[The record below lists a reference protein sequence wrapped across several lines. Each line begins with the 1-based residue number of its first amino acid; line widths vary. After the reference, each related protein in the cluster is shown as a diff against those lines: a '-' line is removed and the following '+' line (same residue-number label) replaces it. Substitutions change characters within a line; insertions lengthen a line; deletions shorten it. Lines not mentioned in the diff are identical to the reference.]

1 MSARGRARADAQGR
15 CDGVGSEEI
24 GSSKPSHV
32 LIGLGRASSFR
43 IKKTKRLHFFGEA
56 PERRP
61 WAIKRENRPAAF
73 AGRSKCLSDGIHA
86 VPTQASILSRSF
98 LPSDTRQQVN
108 TRSRPGHIVRRS
120 RANNVT
126 RYTLAY
132 CPAHEH
138 RSSERGFCA
147 SGATIT
153 GTALPTESNT
163 AVMQISNRSAA

>member
-73 AGRSKCLSDGIHA
+73 AGRSFCLSGPGILRL
-86 VPTQASILSRSF
+86 PTWASILSQSGARS
-98 LPSDTRQQVN
+98 LCTGR
-108 TRSRPGHIVRRS
+108 RSVHVIVRDALEEIVRISRETIVANYRS
-120 RANNVT
+120 
-126 RYTLAY
+126 
-132 CPAHEH
+132 
-138 RSSERGFCA
+138 
-147 SGATIT
+147 
-153 GTALPTESNT
+153 
-163 AVMQISNRSAA
+163 